1 MKTNI
6 LKVFGFAALLGV
18 AQGAFAT
25 VVTTEAQLEA
35 ALAAGGTVTLGA
47 DIALTHEHQVG
58 NTVVLDLA
66 TYCLTAA
73 DGVNAFQVI
82 ANGNFTVNA
91 DETNPGGIYTSTN
104 NSCVYTAYGL
114 SAGQKSVTL
123 NGGVFEGNCV
133 FNISPTAAANA
144 GHFGIDVTGAGTGGK
159 SVPTTVVINGGT
171 FQGGC
176 DLGNVGCY
184 QCYYFTVNGGTFER
198 GLDSADTTTCSIG
211 VTTTCKAFFKG
222 GRYRGHYPCDRIASE
237 AGKVIIGD
245 GYTTYI
251 YYISGDYVCIAPN
264 DSVCEVSGR
273 YKGLKVQECGVI
285 TYLFTQC
292 HQEWVT
298 PKRTGDIWNFKTYS
312 DAVGCGATEITPLHD
327 EGAQSQSQ
335 SGAPARKSVMKAS
348 AAPKL
353 LASAPMLLAA
363 NSESTCPAAKG
374 NSEDDVLVSAE
385 KPEGVTNW
393 DKIKVSSIADFSEEG
408 ENFGEVEYL
417 DYETDNSEEEGCKND
432 FEDYYFFLTRTDLDC
447 CYVFSR
453 DAGAQATKELVDAG
467 NFDDYAEKMTRLVVT
482 FDKPIESDIE
492 ICSFAERGAK
502 DEGLWYQYLEGANRQ
517 TLVAGTKT
525 CVLNYCPFEARGL
538 PFWQWF
544 QGGDN
549 KFNVGKGRI
558 AVAVRN
564 VDKTKNNG
572 VKVSVALKTTST
584 FEELAYEQK
593 PETFDI
599 LRASF
604 THGLGESGFEPA
616 PLVEKEAEVVVPK
629 TENLW
634 DGNNAGLKIVEV
646 QDDGSGQDI
655 VVDRNHLDDEP
666 RNATVAK
673 AVYDL
678 NMNTVAPTM
687 ADEETGLGEV
697 PVEEDES
704 PATEDKSKFL
714 KINLTGIAV
723 LKPVVVEEK
732 SVAPLGAVEYDVT
745 PKLKTITTVEE
756 VKEVSEREI
765 TNDEIAQSGK
775 SITFKLPLTDDFRVS
790 AKVRHESE
798 DQNYPPEEF
807 ICPVQGVAGGR
818 YVEIT
823 TTHFSTFILSP
834 YNAVVTESD
843 ETLGIV
849 KVAKTA
855 GGETV
860 AGVPFR
866 KFDVTSGTAK
876 AMTVD
881 QLLVAGFGQDDDIYA
896 YNPTKPSGDE
906 YDMWAWD
913 GEKWDIVPGPTQP
926 PAAESAEIASGKAFW
941 FKDESGSTTPLT
953 LAGLYQENV
962 MTTTDAGTAGVPKMT
977 LLVNPYNVPVN
988 ATEKIATGAATG
1000 DQIVFV
1006 NGSGRYEFKEGE
1018 GWGTVQATEKTVTI
1032 GGQTRTVRGP
1042 DQFVAVESG
1051 LIIPAGQAFWY
1062 VSKGGN
1068 PTVAW

>member
-1 MKTNI
+1 M
-6 LKVFGFAALLGV
+6 
-18 AQGAFAT
+18 
-25 VVTTEAQLEA
+25 
-35 ALAAGGTVTLGA
+35 
-47 DIALTHEHQVG
+47 
-58 NTVVLDLA
+58 
-66 TYCLTAA
+66 
-73 DGVNAFQVI
+73 
-82 ANGNFTVNA
+82 
-91 DETNPGGIYTSTN
+91 
-104 NSCVYTAYGL
+104 
-114 SAGQKSVTL
+114 
-123 NGGVFEGNCV
+123 
-133 FNISPTAAANA
+133 
-144 GHFGIDVTGAGTGGK
+144 
-159 SVPTTVVINGGT
+159 
-171 FQGGC
+171 
-176 DLGNVGCY
+176 
-184 QCYYFTVNGGTFER
+184 
-198 GLDSADTTTCSIG
+198 
-211 VTTTCKAFFKG
+211 
-222 GRYRGHYPCDRIASE
+222 
-237 AGKVIIGD
+237 
-245 GYTTYI
+245 
-251 YYISGDYVCIAPN
+251 
-264 DSVCEVSGR
+264 
-273 YKGLKVQECGVI
+273 
-285 TYLFTQC
+285 
-292 HQEWVT
+292 
-298 PKRTGDIWNFKTYS
+298 
-312 DAVGCGATEITPLHD
+312 
-327 EGAQSQSQ
+327 
-335 SGAPARKSVMKAS
+335 
-348 AAPKL
+348 
-353 LASAPMLLAA
+353 
-363 NSESTCPAAKG
+363 
-374 NSEDDVLVSAE
+374 
-385 KPEGVTNW
+385 
-393 DKIKVSSIADFSEEG
+393 
-408 ENFGEVEYL
+408 
-417 DYETDNSEEEGCKND
+417 
-432 FEDYYFFLTRTDLDC
+432 
-447 CYVFSR
+447 
-453 DAGAQATKELVDAG
+453 
-467 NFDDYAEKMTRLVVT
+467 
-482 FDKPIESDIE
+482 
-492 ICSFAERGAK
+492 
-502 DEGLWYQYLEGANRQ
+502 
-517 TLVAGTKT
+517 
-525 CVLNYCPFEARGL
+525 
-538 PFWQWF
+538 
-544 QGGDN
+544 
-549 KFNVGKGRI
+549 
-558 AVAVRN
+558 
-564 VDKTKNNG
+564 
-572 VKVSVALKTTST
+572 KTTSASS
-584 FEELAYEQK
+584 LNDPGDLGK

-604 THGLGESGFEPA
+604 THGLGEGGFEPA

-790 AKVRHESE
+790 AKVRHESG
-798 DQNYPPEEF
+798 DPNYPPEEF

-823 TTHFSTFILSP
+823 TTHFSTFTLSP

-881 QLLVAGFGQDDDIYA
+881 QLLVAGFGEGDDIYA
-896 YNPTKPSGDE
+896 YNPAKASGDE

-962 MTTTDAGTAGVPKMT
+962 TTTVDVGKKS
-977 LLVNPYNVPVN
+977 LLVNPYPVAIN
-988 ATEKIATGAATG
+988 AAENLKDGACAG
-1000 DQIVFV
+1000 DQFALVG
-1006 NGSGRYEFKEGE
+1006 GSDRYEFRDGAWGVVAK
-1018 GWGTVQATEKTVTI
+1018 GTVIKELPGGIKIYGSDTFTPATEIV
-1032 GGQTRTVRGP
+1032 
-1042 DQFVAVESG
+1042 
-1051 LIIPAGQAFWY
+1051 IPAGQAFWY
-1062 VSKGGN
+1062 ISTGATA

>member
-25 VVTTEAQLEA
+25 VVTTEAELEA

-453 DAGAQATKELVDAG
+453 AAGGPATEESL
-467 NFDDYAEKMTRLVVT
+467 DDYADNFTRLVVT
-482 FDKPIESDIE
+482 FDRPLDSDVE
-492 ICSFAERGAK
+492 IWSFAEHGFNDGGVWCQCLNA
-502 DEGLWYQYLEGANRQ
+502 DECNSQ
-517 TLVAGTKT
+517 TLGSGTT
-525 CVLNYCPFEARGL
+525 ICVLNYDPISAYTGSSFYS
-538 PFWQWF
+538 WF
-544 QGGDN
+544 QGWGVN
-549 KFNVGKGRI
+549 FNGKGRI

-572 VKVSVALKTTST
+572 VKVSVALKTTSASS
-584 FEELAYEQK
+584 LKDLGDLGK

-604 THGLGESGFEPA
+604 THGLGEGGFEPA

-629 TENLW
+629 VTDVTEG
-634 DGNNAGLKIVEV
+634 DNAGLKIVEMAE
-646 QDDGSGQDI
+646 DGSEEEIIASKEYD
-655 VVDRNHLDDEP
+655 VP
-666 RNATVAK
+666 RNQTIV
-673 AVYDL
+673 
-678 NMNTVAPTM
+678 NTVSELNNNTIAPKL